1 MKTTLLTPRPDQGD
15 GVPAATDARRLRDRR
30 YRRRAATA
38 DVLAVA
44 TWTSA
49 AAAVSLY
56 LASSGLA
63 SFGTTA
69 GIVTG
74 LGVIA
79 GLVGTDLVLVML
91 LLAAR
96 IPLIDRTFGQDHAIA
111 VHRSLGKPAL
121 YLLLAHGALLS
132 VGYGLSAGLDPVRQT
147 ISLFSTVAD
156 MPLAYLGLAL
166 LVTVVVS
173 SLVAVR
179 RRLSYEAWHLIHLLS
194 YAAVLVALPH
204 QLSQGGMLA
213 EGSWQRVYWIALYT
227 AALGAIVIYRFALP
241 TLRTIFH
248 GLRVDSVET
257 IARGVFSIRLTGR
270 HLDRLGVAGG
280 QYAIWRFWSAG
291 TWWHAHPVSFSA
303 MPTSREMRITVRE
316 LGKGTSS
323 LTRLPAGTRVSIE
336 GPYGVFTDEARAAP
350 HLAIIVAG
358 IGITPARALLEGSP
372 LKPGEATMLVRA
384 AAEDERYL
392 WGEIGDL
399 ASSTGSTLYSMVGP
413 RPRGV
418 ATWMS
423 AEDAARGVT
432 ITSVFPRLVQSDLY
446 VCGPPA
452 WADLVL
458 RDALAAGIAPHRVH
472 IERFEP

>member
-1 MKTTLLTPRPDQGD
+1 MAD
-15 GVPAATDARRLRDRR
+15 DAGRVRVRR

-38 DVLAVA
+38 DLLTVA
-44 TWTSA
+44 CWTSA

-63 SFGTTA
+63 QFGTVA

-74 LGVIA
+74 VGIVA
-79 GLVGTDLVLVML
+79 GLVGTDLLLVML

-121 YLLLAHGALLS
+121 YLLLAHGALLT
-132 VGYGLSAGLDPVRQT
+132 VGYGLRVGLDPVRQT
-147 ISLFSTVAD
+147 ISLFTTVAD
-156 MPLAYLGLAL
+156 IPLAYLGLAL

-179 RRLSYEAWHLIHLLS
+179 RRLAYEVWHLIHLLG

-227 AALGAIVIYRFALP
+227 AALGTIIIYRFGLP
-241 TLRTIFH
+241 LRKTILH

-270 HLDRLGVAGG
+270 HLDRLGVDGG

-303 MPTSREMRITVRE
+303 MPTSRQVRITVRE

-323 LTRLPAGTRVSIE
+323 LASLSAGTRVSIE
-336 GPYGVFTDEARAAP
+336 GPYGVFTDLARTAP
-350 HLAIIVAG
+350 HLAIIAAG

-372 LKPGEATMLVRA
+372 PKPREATILVRA
-384 AAEDERYL
+384 TVEDERYL
-392 WGEIGDL
+392 WREIGEL
-399 ASSTGSTLYSMVGP
+399 ARSTGSALYSMVGP

-432 ITSVFPRLVQSDLY
+432 ITSVFPRLVESDLY
-446 VCGPPA
+446 VCGPRA

-458 RDALAAGIAPHRVH
+458 RDALAAGIPTHQIH
-472 IERFEP
+472 MERFES